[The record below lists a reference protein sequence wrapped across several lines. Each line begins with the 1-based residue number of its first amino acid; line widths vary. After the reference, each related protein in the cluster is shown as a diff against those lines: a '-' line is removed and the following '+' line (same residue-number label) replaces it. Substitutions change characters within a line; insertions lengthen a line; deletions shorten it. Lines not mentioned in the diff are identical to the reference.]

1 MPVVKDSYGLP
12 AIIRPGSPHQKSGA
26 SGRAINSV
34 MPDATRGPDE
44 GATQGHE
51 AYGQDTYSKYK
62 KGGMVKKAKPKVA
75 GYAKGGL
82 VKPSRGT
89 YSK

>member
-12 AIIRPGSPHQKSGA
+12 AIIRPASPHQPKGA
-26 SGRAINSV
+26 SGLAINSM

-44 GATQGHE
+44 GSTQGHE
-51 AYGQDTYSKYK
+51 AYGKDKIAGYK
-62 KGGMVKKAKPKVA
+62 KGGKVKKAQ